1 MFLSLQ
7 FLGVYAPCSRMN
19 FGENNTSSINPS
31 RLSVNHPLMLR
42 GSAVRSSATSSTVVR
57 THNSLVID
65 SPKELERL
73 DHEELNKGVVGVN
86 NYSGKF
92 GKYGGKY
99 VPETLISFLGKLEA
113 EFYSAVRD
121 PEFQEALAT
130 ALKDYVGRETPLY
143 FAERLT
149 NHYKNENGEGPELY
163 LKREDLNHGGA
174 HKINNSIA
182 QAMLAMRMGRTSIVA
197 ATGAGQH
204 GVATAAAC
212 AKLALDCTIFM
223 GTQDM
228 QKQPFNV
235 SQMKLLGAQVESVE
249 GSFKDA
255 TSEAIRR
262 WVGSLDTSYYLSGT
276 VVGPHPSPSMV
287 REFQSVI
294 GKETRRQAMEKW
306 EGKPDVLVAC
316 VGSGSNAMGMFHEFL
331 GDEDVRL
338 IGVEAA
344 GFGLDSG
351 KHSATLARG
360 DVGVYHGT
368 MSYLLQDEEGQIL
381 WPHSIGVGLEYPAVG
396 PELSFLKDTK
406 RAEFYSVAD
415 QEAVEEYL
423 RLCRLEGIIPAMEA
437 SHALAILEKLC
448 PGLPNGAKVV
458 VNVSGRGDKDAEMI
472 NDHRRQQETDSDVAE
487 SEQRNCRTADIRV
500 DGVNDG
506 QIAKSTDSTAYREQS
521 RRIRRQIAEST

>member
-1 MFLSLQ
+1 MRARYESREEQRRGLKKSTTGAEQRDDDQSRAAL
-7 FLGVYAPCSRMN
+7 LGSKGVR
-19 FGENNTSSINPS
+19 GQLGSI
-31 RLSVNHPLMLR
+31 
-42 GSAVRSSATSSTVVR
+42 VRSSATSSTVVR
-57 THNSLVID
+57 IHNSLVID

-73 DHEELNKGVVGVN
+73 VHEELNKGVVGLN

-99 VPETLISFLGKLEA
+99 VPETLISCLGKLEA

-121 PEFQEALAT
+121 PEFQ
-130 ALKDYVGRETPLY
+130 TPLY
-143 FAERLT
+143 YAERLT

-174 HKINNSIA
+174 HKINNAIA
-182 QAMLAMRMGRTSIVA
+182 QAMLAKRMGRTSIVA

-306 EGKPDVLVAC
+306 GGKPDVLVAC
-316 VGSGSNAMGMFHEFL
+316 VGS
-331 GDEDVRL
+331 
-338 IGVEAA
+338 

-406 RAEFYSVAD
+406 RAEFYSVTD
-415 QEAVEEYL
+415 QEAIEAYL

-458 VNVSGRGDKDAEMI
+458 VNVSGRGDKDAEMVI
-472 NDHRRQQETDSDVAE
+472 NRSNQAPM
-487 SEQRNCRTADIRV
+487 A
-500 DGVNDG
+500 
-506 QIAKSTDSTAYREQS
+506 STVTN
-521 RRIRRQIAEST
+521 

>member
-1 MFLSLQ
+1 M
-7 FLGVYAPCSRMN
+7 
-19 FGENNTSSINPS
+19 
-31 RLSVNHPLMLR
+31 
-42 GSAVRSSATSSTVVR
+42 
-57 THNSLVID
+57 VID

-73 DHEELNKGVVGVN
+73 VHEEINKGGVGVN
-86 NYSGKF
+86 NSGKF

-99 VPETLISFLGKLEA
+99 VPETLISCLGKLEA
-113 EFYSAVRD
+113 EFYSAIRD
-121 PEFQEALAT
+121 AEFQEALAT

-149 NHYKNENGEGPELY
+149 NHYKNDKGEGPELY

-174 HKINNSIA
+174 HKINNAIA
-182 QAMLAMRMGRTSIVA
+182 QAMLAKRMGRTSIVA

-228 QKQPFNV
+228 QKQSFNV

-262 WVGSLDTSYYLSGT
+262 WVGSLDNSYYLSGT
-276 VVGPHPSPSMV
+276 VVGPHPCPSMV

-306 EGKPDVLVAC
+306 GGKPDVLVAC

-331 GDEDVRL
+331 GDEEVRL

-360 DVGVYHGT
+360 DVGVYHGA

-406 RAEFYSVAD
+406 RAQFYSVTD
-415 QEAVEEYL
+415 QEAVEAYHK
-423 RLCRLEGIIPAMEA
+423 LCRLEGIIPAMEA

-448 PGLPNGAKVV
+448 PALPNAAKVV
-458 VNVSGRGDKDAEMI
+458 VNVSGRGDKDAEMVI
-472 NDHRRQQETDSDVAE
+472 NRSNQ
-487 SEQRNCRTADIRV
+487 
-500 DGVNDG
+500 
-506 QIAKSTDSTAYREQS
+506 
-521 RRIRRQIAEST
+521 